1 MQEGIRSRYGPP
13 ENANGR
19 RAQRS
24 PLLGGQKVLE
34 LRSGPQ
40 LGFKQTETRGGIPGG
55 RKGQSKRGEV
65 GKHNIKDQVLSHSL
79 LIHSWHCLVLKLP
92 QKMAAIIP
100 GSTSKPD
107 QNQKQKRSSLPVSGA
122 ASASPRVPHP
132 VLGKEASLKEE
143 TLAGGRTRA
152 VTTVRIWSTA
162 AMP

>member
-13 ENANGR
+13 ENARGR
-19 RAQRS
+19 GAQRS

-34 LRSGPQ
+34 LRSVPW
-40 LGFKQTETRGGIPGG
+40 LGFKQTETRDGIPGG
-55 RKGQSKRGEV
+55 RKGLSKCGEV
-65 GKHNIKDQVLSHSL
+65 GKHNIKEQVLSHSL
-79 LIHSWHCLVLKLP
+79 LIHSWHCLVLKLL
-92 QKMAAIIP
+92 QEMAAITP

-107 QNQKQKRSSLPVSGA
+107 HDQKQKRSSLPVSGA
-122 ASASPRVPHP
+122 ASGSPRAPYP